1 MVGLCFFWGGGHCGK
16 ECTWTETSCVGQC
29 NRLANAT
36 HVNLILCV
44 SGYGVKAAANN
55 TARSLLDHR
64 RGKVELVS

>member
-1 MVGLCFFWGGGHCGK
+1 MHLNYDTCFG
-16 ECTWTETSCVGQC
+16 GQC

-55 TARSLLDHR
+55 ATPISRDHR
-64 RGKVELVS
+64 RRQVVSTVDRSQLQFSSSYVI